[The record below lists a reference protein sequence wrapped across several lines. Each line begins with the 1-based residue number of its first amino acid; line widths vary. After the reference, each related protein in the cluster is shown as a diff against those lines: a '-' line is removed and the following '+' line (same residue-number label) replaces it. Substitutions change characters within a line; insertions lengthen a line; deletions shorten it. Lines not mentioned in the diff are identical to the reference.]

1 MLAKSQVSNENITQ
15 TIAYFFYENLLKK
28 YVVNIYLNK
37 FAITKDNP
45 FHVIYFIRKNYTM
58 SQKVVT
64 LGEIMM
70 RLSTPGHERFVQSD
84 SFDVTYGGGEANVAV
99 ALSNYGLQGVFVTKV
114 PDNALGQAAIN
125 HIRRYGVDTQFIAR
139 GGKRLGIYFL
149 ETGASMR
156 ASQVIYD
163 RAGASISQVDVSE
176 FDLDKILEG
185 ASWFHTTGITP
196 ALSDQAAALT
206 EAALKAAKAKGITT
220 SIDLNYRKK
229 LWSKEKA
236 REVMTRLCQYVDVCI
251 GNEEDADTTLGFKAE
266 GTDVTKGEL
275 NLDGYKSVF
284 KQMKDKFGFK
294 YIASTL
300 RESHSASDNGWS
312 ALVYDGNEFYHTK
325 QYEVRIVDRVGSG
338 DSFASGFIYGLVSGM
353 PMPEAA
359 EFGVAASALKHTI
372 PGDLNHATLSEV
384 KDLMKGDGSG
394 RVQR

>member
-1 MLAKSQVSNENITQ
+1 LAVNQ
-15 TIAYFFYENLLKK
+15 LLFQNFISKK
-28 YVVNIYLNK
+28 YQNNMAK
-37 FAITKDNP
+37 
-45 FHVIYFIRKNYTM
+45 
-58 SQKVVT
+58 KVVT
-64 LGEIMM
+64 LGEIML
-70 RLSTPGHERFVQSD
+70 RLSTPDYKRFVQAD

-99 ALSNYGLQGVFVTKV
+99 ALCNYGLEGVFVSKV
-114 PDNALGQAAIN
+114 PENAIGQAAIN
-125 HIRRYGVDTQFIAR
+125 HLRRFGVNTEFIAR

-163 RAGASISQVDVSE
+163 RANAAIADADISE
-176 FDLDKILEG
+176 FDFDKIFDG

-196 ALSDQAAALT
+196 ALSDKAAALT

-236 REVMTRLCQYVDVCI
+236 KEVMARLCEYVDVCI
-251 GNEEDADTTLGFKAE
+251 GNEEDAETTLGFKSK

-275 NLDGYKSVF
+275 NLEGYKDVF
-284 KQMKDKFGFK
+284 QQMKEKFGFK

-312 ALVYDGNEFYHTK
+312 ALVYDGNDFYHTK
-325 QYEVRIVDRVGSG
+325 EYEVRIVDRVGSG
-338 DSFASGFIYGLVSGM
+338 DSFASGFIYALVSGM
-353 PMPEAA
+353 NLKDAA

-384 KDLMKGDGSG
+384 NGLMKGDASG

>member
-1 MLAKSQVSNENITQ
+1 MAK
-15 TIAYFFYENLLKK
+15 
-28 YVVNIYLNK
+28 
-37 FAITKDNP
+37 
-45 FHVIYFIRKNYTM
+45 
-58 SQKVVT
+58 KVVT

-70 RLSTPGHERFVQSD
+70 RLSTPGYERFVQSD
-84 SFDVTYGGGEANVAV
+84 SFDVTYGGGEANVA
-99 ALSNYGLQGVFVTKV
+99 AAICNYGLEGRFVTKV

-125 HIRRYGVDTQFIAR
+125 HLRRYGVDTQHIAR
-139 GGKRLGIYFL
+139 GGGRLGIYFL

-163 RAGASISQVDVSE
+163 RAGASIADAE
-176 FDLDKILEG
+176 LKDFNFDKILEG
-185 ASWFHTTGITP
+185 ADWFHTTGITP
-196 ALSDQAAALT
+196 ALSDKCAAIA

-236 REVMTRLCQYVDVCI
+236 REIMTKLCQYVDVCI
-251 GNEEDADTTLGFKAE
+251 GNEEDADTTLGFKAK
-266 GTDVTKGEL
+266 GTDITKGEL
-275 NLDGYKSVF
+275 NLEGYKDVF
-284 KQMKDKFGFK
+284 RQMKEKFNFK

-312 ALVYDGNEFYHTK
+312 ALVYDGKDFYHTR

-338 DSFASGFIYGLVSGM
+338 DSFASGFIYGLVSGKEM
-353 PMPEAA
+353 KEAA

-372 PGDLNHATLSEV
+372 PGDLNHATVKEV
-384 KDLMKGDGSG
+384 MDLVQGDASG

>member
-1 MLAKSQVSNENITQ
+1 M
-15 TIAYFFYENLLKK
+15 KK
-28 YVVNIYLNK
+28 
-37 FAITKDNP
+37 
-45 FHVIYFIRKNYTM
+45 
-58 SQKVVT
+58 KVVT
-64 LGEIMM
+64 LGEIML
-70 RLSTPGHERFVQSD
+70 RLSTPDFKRFVQSD
-84 SFDVTYGGGEANVAV
+84 SFDVTYGGGEANVA
-99 ALSNYGLQGVFVTKV
+99 AAICNYGENGTFVTKV
-114 PDNALGQAAIN
+114 PNNPIGQSAIN
-125 HIRRYGVDTQFIAR
+125 HLRRYGVDTQFIVR
-139 GGKRLGIYFL
+139 GGDRLGIYFL

-156 ASQVIYD
+156 ASQVVYD
-163 RAGASISQVDVSE
+163 RAGASIADVDVKE
-176 FDLDKILEG
+176 FDFDKILEG
-185 ASWFHTTGITP
+185 ADWFHTTGITP
-196 ALSDQAAALT
+196 ALSDKAAALA
-206 EAALKAAKAKGITT
+206 EAALKAAKAKGIVT

-236 REVMTRLCQYVDVCI
+236 REIMTRLCQYVDVCI
-251 GNEEDADTTLGFKAE
+251 GNEEDAETTLGFKAE

-275 NLDGYKSVF
+275 NLEGYKSVF
-284 KQMKDKFGFK
+284 QQMKAKFGFK

-338 DSFASGFIYGLVSGM
+338 DSFASGFIYGLVTGM
-353 PMPEAA
+353 KMSEAA

>member
-1 MLAKSQVSNENITQ
+1 MPK
-15 TIAYFFYENLLKK
+15 
-28 YVVNIYLNK
+28 
-37 FAITKDNP
+37 
-45 FHVIYFIRKNYTM
+45 
-58 SQKVVT
+58 KVVT

-70 RLSTPGHERFVQSD
+70 RLSTPNFQRFVQSD
-84 SFDVTYGGGEANVAV
+84 TFDITYGGGEANVAV
-99 ALSNYGLQGVFVTKV
+99 ALTNYGLDGVFVTKV

-125 HIRRYGVDTQFIAR
+125 HIRRFGVDTQFIAR

-163 RAGASISQVDVSE
+163 RAGASVAEMEINE
-176 FDLDKILEG
+176 FDFDKILEG

-196 ALSDQAAALT
+196 ALSDKAAALT

-251 GNEEDADTTLGFKAE
+251 GNEEDADTTLGFTSK

-275 NLDGYKSVF
+275 NLDGYKDVF
-284 KQMKDKFGFK
+284 QQMKAKFGFK

-312 ALVYDGNEFYHTK
+312 ALVYDGTEFYHTK

-359 EFGVAASALKHTI
+359 EFGVAASAIKHTI
-372 PGDLNHATLSEV
+372 PGDLNHATLTEV
-384 KDLMKGDGSG
+384 KELMKGDGSG